1 MEIFSGGASVQER
14 FLNKCMLANIYQLI
28 LQLRGERNR
37 LEVFIRWAAGPAI
50 GGIKPA
56 SLVRLPRNGMDRAW
70 DTWGEEICRALDISA
85 APLRESSTGVLVLL
99 YRRCLLRRA
108 LKGPSGRYL
117 KSLSYSVGAGLDSC
131 LKYLANR
138 FSNPDQFPH
147 EVGVFLGYPLEDV
160 VDFSAGK
167 PSPYNCRGYWK
178 VYHRPEKAKRAFVCM
193 DRARLKM
200 VGEFSRNFEAKIP
213 KTTFCLSN
221 PYDRAPASSSGNSR

>member
-1 MEIFSGGASVQER
+1 MEISSGGASVQER
-14 FLNKCMLANIYQLI
+14 FLNKCMLANIYQLM
-28 LQLRGERNR
+28 LRLRGERNR

-70 DTWGEEICRALDISA
+70 DTWGKEICRTLDISA
-85 APLRESSTGVLVLL
+85 AHLRESSSGVLALL

-108 LKGPSGRYL
+108 LKGPPGRYL
-117 KSLSYSVGAGLDSC
+117 RSLSYSVGAGLDSC
-131 LKYLANR
+131 LEHLANR
-138 FSNPDQFPH
+138 FSDPDQFPH

-178 VYHRPEKAKRAFVCM
+178 VYHRPEKAKRAFACM

-200 VGEFSRNFEAKIP
+200 VGEFSRNFGGDSKILFP
-213 KTTFCLSN
+213 GIHISLS
-221 PYDRAPASSSGNSR
+221 S

>member
-1 MEIFSGGASVQER
+1 MEFFSSSVSVQER
-14 FLNKCMLANIYQLI
+14 FLNKCMLANIYRLM

-70 DTWGEEICRALDISA
+70 ITWGEELCRTLDISA
-85 APLRESSTGVLVLL
+85 VILRQSPAGVLLLL
-99 YRRCLLRRA
+99 YRRRMLRRA
-108 LKGPSGRYL
+108 LRGPSGRRL
-117 KSLSYSVGAGLDSC
+117 RSLSYPVESGLNPC
-131 LKYLANR
+131 LAYLAGR
-138 FSNPDQFPH
+138 FSDPARFPH
-147 EVGVFLGYPLEDV
+147 EVGIFLGYPLEDV

-178 VYHRPEKAKRAFVCM
+178 VYHRPEKAKRAFACM

-200 VGEFSRNFEAKIP
+200 VGEFSPGIAKTIVECSLP
-213 KTTFCLSN
+213 QSLS
-221 PYDRAPASSSGNSR
+221 AKHFQMV